1 MASVSIWLMV
11 VALATATLAGVLLV
25 VAGVLGGALPA
36 TAQSATE
43 NELVSADPTDGSS
56 VGTSPER
63 LTFTFAESL
72 GADDTLTAPVS
83 CGNEAQSI
91 GIPEVS
97 SDGTVVTVEILS
109 PLPRGACV
117 VPWSLR
123 DGLGETITSGLITF
137 SVQTTAVTEATV
149 DDDSPPPTAPPATST
164 VDQGDG
170 TEGSSGGALW
180 FGRVLSTTAVLALF
194 GAVVLIGTAW
204 PEGPEYVITVRFLR
218 SLWGLAVL
226 GTLLFVVAYTAE
238 VSDRA
243 FGASLSPTTWLDLAD
258 AGWPGR
264 AALARLVLVLVLGW
278 IAFRPERVIDPT
290 TQLAAYGL
298 PLLAVVAVSV
308 SRTGGNLAA
317 LGIALSVA
325 HAVAA
330 AVWFG
335 GALLVAR
342 VVVAGPGDDDLVHA
356 VRGFNRISGAA
367 ILATILTG
375 VGQML
380 RIVGGGLFTT
390 GHGRVML
397 LKTVAVAAMV
407 FVAVAARQLVAA
419 RLRRS
424 DQLSSVN
431 ADRFRRAFTAEAG
444 IGVVVLALSGWLLAL
459 NPAGID
465 DRPTYAVERQFTDPS
480 SGLDVT
486 VFVTPSVAGLNG
498 IRVEVRAPEEGVSN
512 LSVTFLPPEGSEARG
527 IEQPIPL
534 TGVGTAVLDASV
546 GLPFDV
552 PGQWT
557 MQLTGVTP
565 GGTLTGATTSFP
577 VGGDVTATAPA
588 IEPTLDDDSEP
599 GSTTE
604 PPLVTI
610 DIITIAPS
618 D

>member
-1 MASVSIWLMV
+1 MV
-11 VALATATLAGVLLV
+11 TALAVTTLAGLLLV
-25 VAGVLGGALPA
+25 VVAAFGGALPA
-36 TAQSATE
+36 AAQSATE
-43 NELVSADPTDGSS
+43 NELVSAEPADGAS
-56 VGTSPER
+56 VGASPDR

-72 GADDTLTAPVS
+72 GPDDTLTAPVS
-83 CGNEAQSI
+83 CGNEAQSM

-97 SDGTVVTVEILS
+97 GDGTVVTVEVLT

-117 VPWSLR
+117 VPWTLR

-137 SVQTTAVTEATV
+137 SVQATAVTETTV
-149 DDDSPPPTAPPATST
+149 ADDDGPPPTAPPATSPA
-164 VDQGDG
+164 DQADEA
-170 TEGSSGGALW
+170 EGSSGGALW

-194 GAVVLIGTAW
+194 GAIVLIGTAW

-243 FGASLSPTTWLDLAD
+243 FGASLSPTTWVDLAD

-264 AALARLVLVLVLGW
+264 AALARLVLVLALGW

-290 TQLAAYGL
+290 TQLAAYGV

-356 VRGFNRISGAA
+356 VRGFNRLSGPA
-367 ILATILTG
+367 ILVTILTG

-424 DQLSSVN
+424 DQLSAVN

-444 IGVVVLALSGWLLAL
+444 IGVIVLALSGWLLAL

-465 DRPTYAVERQFTDPS
+465 DRPTYAIERQFTDPS

-534 TGVGTAVLDASV
+534 TGVGTAVLDTSV

-565 GGTLTGATTSFP
+565 GGTLTGATTSFQ
-577 VGGDVTATAPA
+577 VGGDPVQTSPATD
-588 IEPTLDDDSEP
+588 PTLGGDSEP
-599 GSTTE
+599 GGTTE

-610 DIITIAPS
+610 DIITIEPN